1 VGVIRSSARRACGLA
16 VGSVLLLWGAAASA
30 DRPEEV
36 RLVAVQVLIAHAA
49 QEGEGVDPRC
59 EELRKQL
66 GPMRF
71 KSLRVVQER
80 RFRLRMG
87 EHGGLALPSGTDL
100 RIVPLS
106 IIRKRLNLRLEVPGV
121 VNTRLQMTSGRPV
134 IVGGPRHR
142 GGHLIVQI
150 VPEY

>member
-1 VGVIRSSARRACGLA
+1 MGMTGWFCA
-16 VGSVLLLWGAAASA
+16 VAVASVPLIWGAAASA
-30 DRPEEV
+30 DRPEEIS
-36 RLVAVQVLIAHAA
+36 RVAVQVLIAHAA
-49 QEGEGVDPRC
+49 QEGDGIDPRC

-71 KSLRVVQER
+71 SSLRVVQER

-87 EHGGLALPSGTDL
+87 EDGALALPTGAAL

-150 VPEY
+150 IPTY